1 MDSTVLS
8 LLLGFIIYLFK
19 KMLDRLWL
27 IKSVTKKSSN
37 QTEKETNNDK
47 IKQSPKIKV
56 GLLTNELP
64 PIVYGGVSTWIL
76 NFMKMF
82 RDNKDIDVI
91 PIFLAHIDNPHHT
104 FLKITQILE
113 LLAKIHLKRIL
124 RKKCQ
129 ILKFVLTICGLQM
142 IL

>member
-1 MDSTVLS
+1 
-8 LLLGFIIYLFK
+8 
-19 KMLDRLWL
+19 MLDRLWL
-27 IKSVTKKSSN
+27 IKSATKKSSN

-76 NFMKMF
+76 KFMKMF

-91 PIFLAHIDNPHHT
+91 PIF
-104 FLKITQILE
+104 
-113 LLAKIHLKRIL
+113 
-124 RKKCQ
+124 
-129 ILKFVLTICGLQM
+129 
-142 IL
+142 